1 VYFIGSIWLL
11 PFLTSIIFIP
21 SLKIGGIVIKYVDQ
35 GWVEY
40 LGSQGV
46 INKTNFIS
54 SKVDFIN
61 LLNLK
66 FYLFIFFILI
76 SIVILIRF

>member
-1 VYFIGSIWLL
+1 VYFIGSMWLL

-35 GWVEY
+35 GWVEF

-46 INKTNFIS
+46 INKTNFVS
-54 SKVDFIN
+54 SKIDFIN

-66 FYLFIFFILI
+66 FYLFFFFFFISFLI
-76 SIVILIRF
+76 LKKF